1 MAGNDRALVRMMY
14 NLFCQKN
21 LCVLGVLRGEGPISS
36 SISIRVLLIGA
47 AVGRRK
53 RICSN
58 ALRRFGRPGIS
69 SRALLLSAYYNR
81 T

>member
-47 AVGRRK
+47 AVGGRK
-53 RICSN
+53 RIGAN
-58 ALRRFGRPGIS
+58 GLQQFRPRWIS
-69 SRALLLSAYYNR
+69 SRALLLSADCER

>member
-47 AVGRRK
+47 AIGRRK
-53 RICSN
+53 RIGGN
-58 ALRRFGRPGIS
+58 GLRRFRRPGIS
-69 SRALLLSAYYNR
+69 SRALLLSVY
-81 T
+81 